1 MQQNIGMILPF
12 PMHAEH
18 LTVHA
23 LPMHHAGLTMQ
34 QNIGVLVALWGGV
47 EALKLAAFHV
57 AHRAGLI

>member
-1 MQQNIGMILPF
+1 MPF
-12 PMHAEH
+12 PC
-18 LTVHA
+18 T
-23 LPMHHAGLTMQ
+23 HAGLTMQ